1 MSKLRKDID
10 VIVNYIVGE
19 RTGEVF
25 GQSRYQKAIY
35 THLKDKVEFNVI
47 DYRGLKFPLLSL
59 APKHLVYPRIT
70 RKKLQEGVVHI
81 ASHEQAHVLDAI
93 GSKNSIVTVFDIFT
107 MHMLGKNIRKE
118 YGRLNYLL
126 HKLDVPIWARAL
138 AKAEKIIT
146 ISEFTKK
153 EVVENL
159 KYPSERVEATHL
171 GVDSKAYRPIRDFK
185 KPNCFKGK
193 TILYSGTE
201 DFRKNVPSLIKA
213 FYKLKKKL
221 PDVKMV
227 KVGKP
232 GCRLGRKKLLK
243 LITKLGLNKDVTFV
257 GYVPEDELPL
267 FYNSADLF
275 VFPSIY
281 EGFGLPPLEA
291 MACGLPVITSNAS
304 SLPEVVGDAGI
315 MKDPHDIDG
324 FANSMYEVL
333 TNDGLREDMIKRGLK
348 RAKSFSWEKTAMK
361 TLRIYEEIS
370 RAR

>member
-1 MSKLRKDID
+1 ML
-10 VIVNYIVGE
+10 VNYILGE
-19 RTGEVF
+19 RTGEIF
-25 GQSRYQKAIY
+25 GQSRYQRSIY
-35 THLKDKVEFNVI
+35 AHLKNKIDFNVI

-59 APKHLVYPRIT
+59 LPKHLVYPRIAK
-70 RKKLQEGVVHI
+70 KKLQGGVVHI

-93 GSKNSIVTVFDIFT
+93 GGENSVVTVFDIFT
-107 MHMLGKNIRKE
+107 MYMLRKNISKE

-126 HKLDVPIWARAL
+126 HRLDVPMWTRAL

-153 EVVENL
+153 EVVINL
-159 KYPSERVEATHL
+159 KYPPERVEATHL
-171 GVDSKAYRPIRDFK
+171 GVDSKAFRPLRDFK
-185 KPNCFKGK
+185 KPNCFQGK

-221 PDVKMV
+221 PDVKIV
-227 KVGKP
+227 KVGRA

-243 LITKLGLNKDVTFV
+243 LITELGLNEDVTFV

-315 MKDPHDIDG
+315 MKDPYDIDG
-324 FANSMYEVL
+324 FADSMYGVL

-361 TLRIYEEIS
+361 TLRIYEEVF